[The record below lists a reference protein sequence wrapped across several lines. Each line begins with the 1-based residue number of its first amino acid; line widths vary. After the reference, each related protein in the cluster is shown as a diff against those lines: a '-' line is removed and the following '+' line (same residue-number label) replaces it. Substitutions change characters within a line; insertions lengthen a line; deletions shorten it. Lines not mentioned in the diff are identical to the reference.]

1 MCRSRLSAI
10 GERTLFIAQANSTD
24 CGSRARGGPAIA
36 LNPSNEEQ

>member
-24 CGSRARGGPAIA
+24 CGSRARGAQPSAFN
-36 LNPSNEEQ
+36 LSNEGQ